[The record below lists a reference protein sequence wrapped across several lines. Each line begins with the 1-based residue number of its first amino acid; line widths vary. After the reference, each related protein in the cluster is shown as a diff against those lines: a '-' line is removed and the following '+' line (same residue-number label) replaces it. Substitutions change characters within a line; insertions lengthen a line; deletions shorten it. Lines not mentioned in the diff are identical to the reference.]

1 LNNERSRLKAT
12 QHIQSNLQRLGSL
25 SLPKKKFAETR
36 QYFPHFTSDIYAP
49 DLEAITAASD
59 LEAITATTI
68 TFKSIQTH

>member
-1 LNNERSRLKAT
+1 LNNEHSRLKAT
-12 QHIQSNLQRLGSL
+12 QHIQSNLQRLGSPSL
-25 SLPKKKFAETR
+25 SKKKFAETR
-36 QYFPHFTSDIYAP
+36 QYSPHFTSDIYAL